1 MKQPSV
7 PKLIWDALDAGETAQ
22 RFSEGKTFEDY
33 ETNQMFHDAV
43 ERNLIIV
50 GEALAQ
56 MRRHHPEVA
65 HRIPSV
71 ADIVAFRNILVHGYD
86 VVEDATVWTTL
97 RDDVPLLIE
106 VLRDLLA
113 ELG

>member
-1 MKQPSV
+1 
-7 PKLIWDALDAGETAQ
+7 
-22 RFSEGKTFEDY
+22 
-33 ETNQMFHDAV
+33 
-43 ERNLIIV
+43 
-50 GEALAQ
+50 
-56 MRRHHPEVA
+56 MRRHHPEVV

-97 RDDVPLLIE
+97 RDDVPLLVE